1 MEYMNFIVLSNNPGL
16 QNGERCNTN
25 VSGQKIFPIGKL
37 VPVIV
42 SGQGCI
48 GIGAVKEIRISEHQT
63 NVQFTFS
70 KVSKQSAIAY
80 YDLYRN
86 TISNSTDAGYENT
99 EDTILP
105 GLAPRKDKSS
115 NGKKQKNK
123 KSSGS
128 SYFSNFNPTFAG
140 YTGVTIDDDEDD
152 ED

>member
-1 MEYMNFIVLSNNPGL
+1 MEYMNFIILSNNPGL
-16 QNGERCNTN
+16 ENGERCNTN

-48 GIGAVKEIRISEHQT
+48 GIGAIKEIRITEHQT

-70 KVSKQSAIAY
+70 RVSKQSAIAY

-86 TISNSTDAGYENT
+86 TISNSTDTGYENA

-105 GLAPRKDKSS
+105 GLAPRKEK
-115 NGKKQKNK
+115 NGNNKKQKNK
-123 KSSGS
+123 KSSA

-140 YTGVTIDDDEDD
+140 YAGGGILDDEDD